1 MKRIKQLSGA
11 VRAIGE
17 TIAQRATGLYE
28 QAFPRALEKRF
39 IKEWAAVLTTNA
51 KVYTGMYASLVRVAD
66 GKSKKPEKVLR
77 EWTARA
83 AYQWENSSI
92 TELCKRT
99 LSPASESGSAEDCAR
114 WARLLLQA
122 AKQAGVTKD
131 RKDTVLTLDDSSIR
145 AYTEWDG
152 QDIYP
157 EDTVKVMLPA
167 WYQKGRVLE
176 QGQCT
181 LVTGDDAAEMKRE

>member
-1 MKRIKQLSGA
+1 MKEFFQRI
-11 VRAIGE
+11 
-17 TIAQRATGLYE
+17 YE
-28 QAFPRALEKRF
+28 RVFPRALEKRF
-39 IKEWAAVLTTNA
+39 VKEWAAVLTTDA
-51 KVYTGMYASLVRVAD
+51 KVYTGMYTSMVRVAA
-66 GKSKKPEKVLR
+66 GKSRKPEKVLR
-77 EWTARA
+77 EWVARTG
-83 AYQWENSSI
+83 YQWENSPV

-99 LSPASESGSAEDCAR
+99 LSPAAESGSAEDCAR
-114 WARLLLQA
+114 WARLLLRA
-122 AKQAGVTKD
+122 AKQAGITRD

-181 LVTGDDAAEMKRE
+181 LATSDDAAETKQE

>member
-1 MKRIKQLSGA
+1 MKEFFQRI
-11 VRAIGE
+11 
-17 TIAQRATGLYE
+17 YE
-28 QAFPRALEKRF
+28 RVFPRALEKRF
-39 IKEWAAVLTTNA
+39 VKEWAAVLTTDA
-51 KVYTGMYASLVRVAD
+51 KVYTGMYTSMSRVAD

-77 EWTARA
+77 EWAARTG
-83 AYQWENSSI
+83 YQWENSPV
-92 TELCKRT
+92 TELCRRT
-99 LSPASESGSAEDCAR
+99 LSPAAESGSAEDCAR
-114 WARLLLQA
+114 WARLLLRA
-122 AKQAGVTKD
+122 AKQAGITRD

-181 LVTGDDAAEMKRE
+181 LATSDDAAETKQE

>member
-1 MKRIKQLSGA
+1 MKQIKALDNIRGISQKAARRFS
-11 VRAIGE
+11 
-17 TIAQRATGLYE
+17 GLYE
-28 QAFPRALEKRF
+28 RVFPKALEKRF
-39 IKEWAAVLTTNA
+39 VKEWAAVLTTDA
-51 KVYTGMYASLVRVAD
+51 KVFTGMYTSISRVAG

-77 EWTARA
+77 EWVARTG
-83 AYQWENSSI
+83 YQWESSPI
-92 TELCKRT
+92 TDLCKRT
-99 LSPASESGSAEDCAR
+99 LSPAVESGSAKDCTR
-114 WARLLLQA
+114 WARLMLRA

-152 QDIYP
+152 KDIYP
-157 EDTVKVMLPA
+157 EDTVKVVLPA

-181 LVTGDDAAEMKRE
+181 LVTEDGSAEEKQE

>member
-1 MKRIKQLSGA
+1 MKHVKLPGNIREFGKKA
-11 VRAIGE
+11 
-17 TIAQRATGLYE
+17 AQRFTGLYE
-28 QAFPRALEKRF
+28 RMFPKALEKRF
-39 IKEWAAVLTTNA
+39 VKEWAAVLTTDA
-51 KVYTGMYASLVRVAD
+51 KVYTGMYTSMIRVAAD
-66 GKSKKPEKVLR
+66 KSKKPEKVLR
-77 EWTARA
+77 EWAARTG
-83 AYQWENSSI
+83 YQWENGLV

-99 LSPASESGSAEDCAR
+99 LTPAAESGSAEGCAK
-114 WARLLLQA
+114 WARLLLRA
-122 AKQAGVTKD
+122 AKQAGITRD
-131 RKDTVLTLDDSSIR
+131 RKEAVLTLDDSSIR

-157 EDTVKVMLPA
+157 EDTVKVILPA